1 MEDQGIRV
9 TTKTKPKKA
18 VTILLVITG
27 VLGLVLVGVAVYFYS
42 IKETN
47 NNQSST
53 NVTCGC
59 YYIDPAVTS
68 DCGDSR
74 RAFKFETLTVPS
86 TQSCKASCSTSTLST
101 SLLNSSTAQN
111 SYQICQVQTI
121 TDSRCESMTITDKNG
136 KIVTGKV
143 TSADQLNIEAK
154 FDQVYS
160 NYKFTINN
168 DTTNPDST
176 SSDNL
181 TIKKTI
187 TNLSNVTAVNIVATA
202 TTSSNDQINSPICR
216 RLIEVT
222 QPSSSTVTNLT
233 LQTITDS
240 GVTKISTA
248 KVYTGSLTSTD
259 SIKIDFSFGSVF
271 PTLEMTKG
279 FTINT
284 TTGSLDIVQADLYN
298 TANFSNAASFSQLNS
313 YVGDLAIKAEVYV
326 NNSSIGSAS
335 QTVTFA
341 NNSGSNNGSG
351 TGEETS
357 VASNFTVSNTT
368 NQTCLERVSPN
379 NTVTYTITVTNKSSA
394 SQSLTSITD
403 KLPLGFTYTTGST
416 TIDGSAVQDSSYI
429 TVTNIGDS
437 QELTFA
443 KIGGWTMSTNQA
455 MVLTF
460 KATAGSNALTGD
472 NLNEVVIA
480 PSQIPTDTTT
490 LRTSVTINVA
500 QSCTNTGE
508 NEGENNNTPQTGIF
522 ETTIFKVIIGAIVI
536 SLGWYIYTKPQGQL
550 IASKVV
556 DSQVFKSTEMGIWR
570 IFKPR
575 KYFEANTIN
584 RITKKKS

>member
-1 MEDQGIRV
+1 
-9 TTKTKPKKA
+9 
-18 VTILLVITG
+18 
-27 VLGLVLVGVAVYFYS
+27 
-42 IKETN
+42 
-47 NNQSST
+47 
-53 NVTCGC
+53 
-59 YYIDPAVTS
+59 
-68 DCGDSR
+68 
-74 RAFKFETLTVPS
+74 
-86 TQSCKASCSTSTLST
+86 
-101 SLLNSSTAQN
+101 
-111 SYQICQVQTI
+111 
-121 TDSRCESMTITDKNG
+121 MTITDKNG

-341 NNSGSNNGSG
+341 NNSGNNNGNG

-357 VASNFTVSNTT
+357 VASNFTVSNTA

-460 KATAGSNALTGD
+460 KATAGSNTLTGD